1 MLRKLILLLI
11 ALFVANSL
19 EAKRDLL
26 TGLEV
31 EDKSES
37 SFNQRR
43 YSNLKSSVLRRD
55 SVIYAFPGATLSTE
69 QSAILKSVWED
80 VKSECT
86 YTDEGDIEQSVTGQK
101 LSDSP
106 EMTDAFYRWLSKN
119 EVKRKS
125 RVEERCTNCRGAGI
139 LITYG
144 ENVKDRLQY
153 TRNPCPSCS
162 GTGRTAV
169 EISYSIVC
177 PEDKAP
183 TKGRTPKLRRFDEL
197 QLSAA
202 KGDVNARLKLAEML
216 ATGKAPTGIDTA
228 KAKEIYFGLMAQ
240 GELDAI
246 RGFIEM
252 HPKEST
258 DHSEVKF
265 VCAIQMALTSM
276 TKHADHSYKVF
287 DVPLDG
293 IEVEILA
300 GRFRSLFEGKSLA
313 QRHLSYDGLSRAAA
327 GVGLSPVRRIISD
340 HLRSGR
346 RHYDSKELAELMQQA
361 ENLEPEAFVLLGC
374 ISELGL
380 AGVANP
386 SGAYIYYSIAQK
398 LRAKNDLRACL
409 YRLKDS
415 ADAATMEVLH
425 FFPKASSSDKCSRTY
440 IQSVFD
446 LEVKSK

>member
-1 MLRKLILLLI
+1 MFRKLILLLL
-11 ALFVANSL
+11 ALLVADSL

-31 EDKSES
+31 DDKSES

-43 YSNLKSSVLRRD
+43 YSNLKPSVLRRD
-55 SVIYAFPGATLSTE
+55 LVIYAFPGATLSAE

-80 VKSECT
+80 VKIECT
-86 YTDEGDIEQSVTGQK
+86 YTEEGDIEQTFAGQK
-101 LSDSP
+101 LSDAP

-144 ENVKDRLQY
+144 ETVKDRLQY
-153 TRNPCPSCS
+153 ARNPCPSCS

-169 EISYSIVC
+169 EINYSIVC

-183 TKGRTPKLRRFDEL
+183 PKGRTPKLRRFDEV
-197 QLSAA
+197 QLLAA

-216 ATGKAPTGIDTA
+216 ATGKAPTGIDRA
-228 KAKEIYFGLMAQ
+228 RAKEIYFGLMAQ

-252 HPKEST
+252 YPKEPA
-258 DHSEVKF
+258 DPSEVKF
-265 VCAIQMALTSM
+265 VCAIQMALAHM
-276 TKHADHSYKVF
+276 TKSTVISSKDF

-293 IEVEILA
+293 FEVEILA
-300 GRFRSLFEGKSLA
+300 ERFRSLFEGKSMAL
-313 QRHLSYDGLSRAAA
+313 RHLSYDGLSRAAA

-340 HLRSGR
+340 HLRSGKR
-346 RHYDSKELAELMQQA
+346 SYDSKEVAELMLQA
-361 ENLEPEAFVLLGC
+361 ENLDPEAFVLLGC

-380 AGVANP
+380 AGVSNP

-398 LRAKNDLRACL
+398 LRAKVDLRACL
-409 YRLKDS
+409 YRVKDS
-415 ADAATMEVLH
+415 ADSASLEVLH
-425 FFPKASSSDKCSRTY
+425 FFPKATSNDKCSRTY

-446 LEVKSK
+446 LEMKSK